1 MFGHDERAK
10 ADMRR
15 ILKGK
20 FLAATNKDMTEGFDD
35 GG

>member
-1 MFGHDERAK
+1 
-10 ADMRR
+10 MRR

-20 FLAATNKDMTEGFDD
+20 FLAATNNDKVDGFDD